1 MRLVH
6 APDGTVDAY
15 ERALWLTMPFDIAF
29 AQTNQASAE
38 FTLAENRPHYT
49 MALGRPHFTLTAN
62 RPHYT
67 LRQEI

>member
-15 ERALWLTMPFDIAF
+15 ERALWLTIPFDLAF
-29 AQTNQASAE
+29 AVTSQVSAE
-38 FTLAENRPHYT
+38 FTLTENRPHYT
-49 MALGRPHFTLTAN
+49 LVRNRPHFTLTEN